1 MPIIATRVRFDELA
15 HEVVSWLNGN
25 IRHVL
30 NWCWCCWYYCR
41 IPGSRSTRSSSSS
54 NFIDL
59 ITPVKNESTSDDKE
73 LNMNCSNADPVSSSS
88 VIDLF
93 TSSIKKEPTPV
104 AKRSASARDT
114 KSPASDVANA
124 QIENKKKRKPGDNLS
139 VEELPRNANRKRKP
153 SSTQAITSFFKTKV
167 EPKSA
172 LAARAARAAVVT
184 PPSPVI
190 NANPKASFL
199 FKPIME
205 GDIDASVKKVALTEK
220 KGD

>member
-1 MPIIATRVRFDELA
+1 M
-15 HEVVSWLNGN
+15 
-25 IRHVL
+25 
-30 NWCWCCWYYCR
+30 
-41 IPGSRSTRSSSSS
+41 
-54 NFIDL
+54 
-59 ITPVKNESTSDDKE
+59 PVKNESTSDDKE

-172 LAARAARAAVVT
+172 RAARAARAAVVT